1 MNEKSLCAN
10 RRCNWRG
17 TDKEVLR
24 APNPFEPGEEMFA
37 CPKCKDYESLVTPCD
52 IEGCWNESTAG
63 VNTSDG
69 YRRLCGMHYRDKL
82 K

>member
-37 CPKCKDYESLVTPCD
+37 CPDCRDCESLVTHW
-52 IEGCWNESTAG
+52 EQLVYLHQQLS
-63 VNTSDG
+63 
-69 YRRLCGMHYRDKL
+69 
-82 K
+82 